1 MWILYKLCICKLS
14 YDKWSFKHAYS
25 FHKTK
30 RWLFKFHST
39 LFHFRVHWNA
49 NIVSSTFPHQY
60 LRRGTKLWKFSSID
74 QMLFTLCIYEEL
86 QPVLCDLKQNQSRM
100 RHSSGHFFFYKPLY
114 KKLLI
119 QQLCFITMVR
129 LRNIHKKFSTFHM
142 AIVMNMFNS
151 KINKQLFEHC
161 WHHLNLLGRTLQP
174 LY

>member
-25 FHKTK
+25 FRKTK
-30 RWLFKFHST
+30 GWLFKFHST
-39 LFHFRVHWNA
+39 LFHFHIHWNA

-74 QMLFTLCIYEEL
+74 QMLFTLCIYDRR
-86 QPVLCDLKQNQSRM
+86 VATCFMRFKKNQSRM
-100 RHSSGHFFFYKPLY
+100 RHCSGHFFFYKPLY

-161 WHHLNLLGRTLQP
+161 WHHLNL
-174 LY
+174 